1 MCVVLMV
8 SMVGTY
14 SVSRDIRDIWSLILF
29 GVIGYLLRKADY
41 PLAPIVVG
49 FVLGPIFEKNF
60 RRTGLISQGDFV
72 GFIADRP
79 ITLAVLALILV
90 FLMVPIFRYMSS
102 KVDRNAS

>member
-8 SMVGTY
+8 SVVGTY
-14 SVSRDIRDIWSLILF
+14 SVSREILDIWTLIAF
-29 GVIGYLLRKADY
+29 GVVGYLLRKVDY

-72 GFIADRP
+72 GFITDRP

-90 FLMVPIFRYMSS
+90 FLALPLFRYLPSRS
-102 KVDRNAS
+102 GDKTS